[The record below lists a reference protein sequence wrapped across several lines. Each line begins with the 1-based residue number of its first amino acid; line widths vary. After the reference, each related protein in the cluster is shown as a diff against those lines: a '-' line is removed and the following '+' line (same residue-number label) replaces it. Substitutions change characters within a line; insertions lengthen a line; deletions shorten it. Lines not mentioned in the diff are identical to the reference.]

1 MGGERAGA
9 GSGSRVADSSDLPAA
24 IHRPRTTNCQ
34 PVILM
39 PIYHTLG
46 EIPRKRHTVF
56 RKPDG
61 GLYAEELMGHEGF
74 TGTSS
79 LLYHL
84 HPPTT
89 VKSARRIREM
99 AYQADDDATLRH
111 RHFLTGRVRPGGSP
125 TLGRVP
131 LLFNADVAM
140 LYVAPDEQDAHFY
153 KNAQADEI
161 VYVSKGSGVLESAFG
176 ELPYREGDYLI
187 IHRGI
192 THRFRMALAD
202 GPSQFLIIAGRGHV
216 RWPKRYR
223 NEFGQ
228 LIEGAPYS
236 ERDIRRPGALRPVD
250 QMGDFRILAKQYD
263 GLSEIVLDHHPFDV
277 VGWDGYFYPWAFN
290 IHDFEPIVGRVHQPP
305 PVHQTFQ
312 GDGFVVCSFCPRPF
326 DFDVNALP
334 APYNHSNVDSDE
346 VLFYASSEFMSR
358 KGIEYGSVTHHPDG
372 IPHGPHPGRAEA
384 SIGAKFT
391 NELAV
396 MMDSFRPLK
405 VAKAALAIEDPL
417 YHKSW
422 VDAQH
427 AQFNPPTS

>member
-1 MGGERAGA
+1 
-9 GSGSRVADSSDLPAA
+9 
-24 IHRPRTTNCQ
+24 
-34 PVILM
+34 M

-46 EIPRKRHTVF
+46 QIPRKRHTAF
-56 RKPDG
+56 RKPNG

-74 TGTSS
+74 VGTSS
-79 LLYHL
+79 LLYHT

-89 VKSARRIREM
+89 VKSVRRLREIS
-99 AYQADDDATLRH
+99 YEPDPDETLRH
-111 RHFLTGRVRPGGSP
+111 RHFLTSRVTRGGSP
-125 TLGRVP
+125 TLDRMP

-140 LYVAPDEQDAHFY
+140 LYVEPDEQDAHFY
-153 KNAQADEI
+153 RNAQGDEL
-161 VYVSKGSGVLESAFG
+161 VYVSKGAGTLESVYG
-176 ELPYREGDYLI
+176 DLPYREGDYLV

-192 THRFRMALAD
+192 LHRYKMDMSA
-202 GPSQFLIIAGRGHV
+202 GPTKLLVFESRGHI

-236 ERDIRRPGALRPVD
+236 ERDIRRPEALRSHD
-250 QMGDFRILAKQYD
+250 EMGDFRLLVKQYD
-263 GLSEIVLDHHPFDV
+263 GINEMILDHHPFDV

-290 IHDFEPIVGRVHQPP
+290 IMDFEPIVGRVHQPP

-326 DFDVNALP
+326 DFDPNAVP

-346 VLFYASSEFMSR
+346 VLYYASSEFMSR
-358 KGIEYGSVTHHPDG
+358 KGIEFGSITHHPDG

-405 VAKAALAIEDPL
+405 VAKAAISIEDPN
-417 YHKSW
+417 YHRSW
-422 VDAQH
+422 IETQH
-427 AQFNPPTS
+427 AGFNPPTT